1 MRTHA
6 VAIVLTGVGWA
17 ASIARADG
25 GSVRWS
31 GVSGPYRVCV
41 LTSPEPLR
49 VGPVEVSVVVQCA
62 ATGVPIDDPG
72 VEVRLEP
79 TGGDGALIR
88 EANRQASSIGLF
100 QTAAFELDRPGR
112 WLLEVRIHGP
122 PGASTVAT
130 EVAIAERMPRWRDLA
145 GWIAFPMLPIGLFVA
160 REYRRRRR
168 R

>member
-1 MRTHA
+1 M
-6 VAIVLTGVGWA
+6 VLALPGLA

-25 GSVRWS
+25 GTVRWS

-49 VGPVEVSVVVQCA
+49 VGPVEVSVVVQRA
-62 ATGVPIDDPG
+62 ATGAPIDDPG

-79 TGGDGALIR
+79 IGGDGALIR
-88 EANRQASSIGLF
+88 EANRQASSTGLF

-112 WLLEVRIHGP
+112 WLLEVCIQGP
-122 PGASTVAT
+122 PGESRVAT

-145 GWIAFPMLPIGLFVA
+145 GWIAFPALPIGLFVA
-160 REYRRRRR
+160 REYRRGRQR
-168 R
+168 